1 MTPPSRRGTIWH
13 LIDSSG
19 VGGAE
24 RHVAQVVQALCE
36 RGIPAEAVL
45 YRSYPDNP
53 WLRQLEQA
61 DVPHRV
67 LGGSLT
73 ALVKALARE
82 RPAILHTHGYK
93 AGILGRPAALLRGIR
108 VVSTFHTGERSR
120 GKLLLYELADEWT
133 SFAGQR
139 ISVSK
144 AIHAR
149 LPFSST
155 LIDNFVRVGADPLP
169 LGLPRH
175 IAFVGRLRPE
185 KGPAMFCELART
197 SNLRDVEWHVYGD
210 GPLREDL
217 ESRYGDLV
225 TFHGVVADMSNV
237 WAHIG
242 LLVMPS
248 VFEGLP
254 LAALEAL
261 AAGVPI
267 LASRVGALPEVVIE
281 GATGW
286 LFVSGDFE
294 KAREGLEEWSALP
307 EPRQAQMRLAC
318 RQHAEKRFSET
329 AQIGKLLDVYRS
341 AGFQAPQS
349 LAVALSS
356 S

>member
-1 MTPPSRRGTIWH
+1 

-24 RHVAQVVQALCE
+24 RHIAQVVQALCKC
-36 RGIPAEAVL
+36 GVAAEAVL
-45 YRSYPDNP
+45 YRNYRENP

-61 DVPHRV
+61 HIPHRV
-67 LGGSLT
+67 LDGSPM
-73 ALVKALARE
+73 ALAKSLARE

-93 AGILGRPAALLRGIR
+93 AGIFGRPAALVRGIP
-108 VVSTFHTGERSR
+108 VVSTFHTGQRSS

-133 SFAGQR
+133 SFGSRR
-139 ISVSK
+139 ISVSEP
-144 AIHAR
+144 IRSR
-149 LPFSST
+149 LPFSSV
-155 LIDNFVRVGADPLP
+155 LIDNFISVGTDSLP
-169 LGLPRH
+169 SRLPRR

-197 SNLRDVEWHVYGD
+197 SRLPDVEWHVYGD
-210 GPLREDL
+210 GPVRGDL
-217 ESRYGDLV
+217 ERRYGDV
-225 TFHGVVADMSNV
+225 ATFHGVVTDMTGV
-237 WAHIG
+237 WLDIG

-267 LASRVGALPEVVIE
+267 LASRVGALPDVVIE
-281 GATGW
+281 GKTGW
-286 LFVSGDFE
+286 LFESGDVD
-294 KAREGLEEWSALP
+294 KAREALADWSALS

-318 RQHAEKRFSET
+318 RQHAEQRFSEP
-329 AQIGKLLDVYRS
+329 AQIGKLLEVYRS
-341 AGFQAPQS
+341 VGFQAPQP
-349 LAVALSS
+349 LGAALSS